1 MRLWCA
7 VKEIWIFEE
16 SWLLLYKLVL
26 GYSGTSKY
34 IVIVETESVTYSDL
48 QTHAF
53 HNSTCYYL
61 QVSWK
66 ASLFSTSFIFIVNL
80 IIYYF
85 GRGGVVTYICHL
97 WCQCQIALTLHRS
110 ELKRHSCSVVVF
122 CHPFIIIE
130 ENTTWCQKSHKY
142 GSYRHPNAMLR
153 LDIDKFSR

>member
-34 IVIVETESVTYSDL
+34 IVIVETESVKYPDL

-66 ASLFSTSFIFIVNL
+66 NNTRQFIFYL
-80 IIYYF
+80 FYF
-85 GRGGVVTYICHL
+85 
-97 WCQCQIALTLHRS
+97 
-110 ELKRHSCSVVVF
+110 
-122 CHPFIIIE
+122 
-130 ENTTWCQKSHKY
+130 
-142 GSYRHPNAMLR
+142 YR
-153 LDIDKFSR
+153 

>member
-34 IVIVETESVTYSDL
+34 IVIVETESVKYPDL

-66 ASLFSTSFIFIVNL
+66 KKTHASLFSTSFIFIVNL

-85 GRGGVVTYICHL
+85 GRGGVLTYICHL
-97 WCQCQIALTLHRS
+97 WCQCTPSLRVKATFPSILS
-110 ELKRHSCSVVVF
+110 SSKRVTKLCSPISSRVF
-122 CHPFIIIE
+122 CHSVDDVRKFARIIWE
-130 ENTTWCQKSHKY
+130 FCGY
-142 GSYRHPNAMLR
+142 
-153 LDIDKFSR
+153 